1 MKLTMQLIADSMEE
15 YHGTLIPGTKGAPGL
30 WYQVMWYN
38 PEAELYDDVIYF
50 GRAEDFL
57 PETREKGLICIGAP
71 APSLRKNNEILCFG
85 EVVSLEEVF
94 VRIQSVFHR
103 FHRWEDSLR
112 EAIWEE
118 KPLETLFKRA
128 APMFDNSM
136 FFHDENFYL
145 LASVNQ
151 TPRQHRWEYDDAQ
164 GGYILPLDIL
174 NDFKVN
180 EDYLA
185 TMHTTGPSVFPAETF
200 GYAIL
205 YQNLWY
211 NKKYRGRICVN
222 EIKRRIRP
230 GDFYLLDFFSGIVL
244 EVLKAGEGLVMNHA
258 MSLSRVL
265 FQMLE
270 GEQEDMQALDRALL
284 QYGWTAKDDYF
295 CVCFFPEERDIHTNS
310 VQYFCSCLMDHFPD
324 SCAFLYEKC
333 VVMLVNSTLSD
344 MNPGSFGNRI
354 AVMLR
359 EGLMKA
365 GISALSSDLQMFPL
379 YYERAVC
386 AYETGQKI
394 NDTFWSYRFEDYQ
407 MDFVLE
413 NALEKLLASLLCSP
427 EILRLREYDA
437 THTAELSRTLKIYLE
452 QDRNLARTAEILQI
466 HRSTLLYRIGRIK
479 EMTGLELEEPREK
492 FRLLLSYYLIE
503 QNRGQA

>member
-50 GRAEDFL
+50 GRTEDFL
-57 PETREKGLICIGAP
+57 PEIRGKGLICIGAP

-103 FHRWEDSLR
+103 FHRWE
-112 EAIWEE
+112 
-118 KPLETLFKRA
+118 
-128 APMFDNSM
+128 
-136 FFHDENFYL
+136 
-145 LASVNQ
+145 
-151 TPRQHRWEYDDAQ
+151 YDDAQ

-185 TMHTTGPSVFPAETF
+185 TMHTTGPCVFPAETF

-222 EIKRRIRP
+222 EIKRRICP

-270 GEQEDMQALDRALL
+270 GEQEDMLALDRALL

-310 VQYFCSCLMDHFPD
+310 VQYFCSRLMDHFPD

-379 YYERAVC
+379 YYEQAVC

-413 NALEKLLASLLCSP
+413 NALEKLPASLLCSP

>member
-1 MKLTMQLIADSMEE
+1 MKLTMQLIVDSMEE

-50 GRAEDFL
+50 GRTEDFL
-57 PETREKGLICIGAP
+57 PEIRGKGLICIGAP

-103 FHRWEDSLR
+103 F
-112 EAIWEE
+112 
-118 KPLETLFKRA
+118 
-128 APMFDNSM
+128 
-136 FFHDENFYL
+136 
-145 LASVNQ
+145 
-151 TPRQHRWEYDDAQ
+151 HRWEYDDAQ

-310 VQYFCSCLMDHFPD
+310 VQYFCSRLMDHFPD

-379 YYERAVC
+379 YYEQAVC

-413 NALEKLLASLLCSP
+413 NALEKLPASLLCSP

-503 QNRGQA
+503 QNRGQD

>member
-50 GRAEDFL
+50 GRTEDFL
-57 PETREKGLICIGAP
+57 PEIRGKGLICIGAP

-103 FHRWEDSLR
+103 F
-112 EAIWEE
+112 
-118 KPLETLFKRA
+118 
-128 APMFDNSM
+128 
-136 FFHDENFYL
+136 
-145 LASVNQ
+145 
-151 TPRQHRWEYDDAQ
+151 HRWEYDDAQ

-270 GEQEDMQALDRALL
+270 GEQEDMQALERALL

-310 VQYFCSCLMDHFPD
+310 VQYFCSRLMDHFPD

-379 YYERAVC
+379 YYEQAVC

-413 NALEKLLASLLCSP
+413 NALEKLPASLLCSP

>member
-1 MKLTMQLIADSMEE
+1 MKLTMQLIVDSMEE

-50 GRAEDFL
+50 GRTEDFL
-57 PETREKGLICIGAP
+57 PEIRGKGLICIGAP

-103 FHRWEDSLR
+103 F
-112 EAIWEE
+112 
-118 KPLETLFKRA
+118 
-128 APMFDNSM
+128 
-136 FFHDENFYL
+136 
-145 LASVNQ
+145 
-151 TPRQHRWEYDDAQ
+151 HRWEYDDAQ

-295 CVCFFPEERDIHTNS
+295 CVCFFSEERDIHTNS
-310 VQYFCSCLMDHFPD
+310 VQYFCSRLMDHFPD

-379 YYERAVC
+379 YYEQAVC

-413 NALEKLLASLLCSP
+413 NALEKLPASLLCSP

>member
-1 MKLTMQLIADSMEE
+1 M
-15 YHGTLIPGTKGAPGL
+15 
-30 WYQVMWYN
+30 
-38 PEAELYDDVIYF
+38 
-50 GRAEDFL
+50 
-57 PETREKGLICIGAP
+57 
-71 APSLRKNNEILCFG
+71 
-85 EVVSLEEVF
+85 
-94 VRIQSVFHR
+94 
-103 FHRWEDSLR
+103 
-112 EAIWEE
+112 
-118 KPLETLFKRA
+118 
-128 APMFDNSM
+128 
-136 FFHDENFYL
+136 
-145 LASVNQ
+145 
-151 TPRQHRWEYDDAQ
+151 
-164 GGYILPLDIL
+164 
-174 NDFKVN
+174 FKVN

-310 VQYFCSCLMDHFPD
+310 VQYFCSRLMDHFPD

-379 YYERAVC
+379 YYEQAVC

-413 NALEKLLASLLCSP
+413 NALEKLPASLLCSP

>member
-1 MKLTMQLIADSMEE
+1 MKLTMQLIVDSMEE

-50 GRAEDFL
+50 GRTEDFL
-57 PETREKGLICIGAP
+57 PEIRGKGLICIGAP

-103 FHRWEDSLR
+103 FHRWE
-112 EAIWEE
+112 
-118 KPLETLFKRA
+118 
-128 APMFDNSM
+128 
-136 FFHDENFYL
+136 
-145 LASVNQ
+145 
-151 TPRQHRWEYDDAQ
+151 YDDAQ

-180 EDYLA
+180 EDYLV
-185 TMHTTGPSVFPAETF
+185 TMHTTGPCVFPAETF

-310 VQYFCSCLMDHFPD
+310 VQYFCSRLMDHFPD

-379 YYERAVC
+379 YYEQAVC

-413 NALEKLLASLLCSP
+413 NALEKLPASLLCSP